1 MYRALF
7 AMLACQASVA
17 FASLALPVMAPV
29 AAAAL
34 GLPAALV
41 GYYTTVMLIGATLS
55 TAVAA
60 GFVRRYGALR
70 VSQTTV
76 ALGALGL
83 LGLPLATATPA
94 VLPILVASAVLV
106 GIAYGPANPASSHL
120 LARLTPDHL
129 RGRIFSIKQIS
140 IPLGGALAGFALP
153 LLEARI
159 GWQGA
164 ALAASGACF
173 LVAVAL
179 QPMRRKMDADRLPG
193 ALLFSGGV
201 ISSLRLVL
209 GHRDLRRLAAA
220 SGAFAAM
227 QFCFFSLFVTFTVE
241 RTGFSLVAVGSAFSS
256 GLVVSIFARM
266 LWGWVAD
273 RFAASHVLAALG
285 LGMSASA
292 LGASML
298 GPSWP
303 YFGVVAL
310 AVAMGST
317 ATAWQGVYLAE
328 VARHAPR
335 DRIAE
340 ATAGCMSVTFL
351 CALIG
356 PAMFSAVIELSGND
370 AAGFLFVG
378 AITLAF
384 GIAFIV
390 RGPSR
395 KAG

>member
-7 AMLACQASVA
+7 AMLVCQASVA
-17 FASLALPVMAPV
+17 LASLALPVMAPA

-34 GLPAALV
+34 GIPAGLI
-41 GYYTTVMLIGATLS
+41 GYYTSVMLVGATVS
-55 TAVAA
+55 TALAA

-70 VSQTTV
+70 VSQVTV
-76 ALGALGL
+76 VFGAVGL
-83 LGLPLATATPA
+83 LGLPLAMVMP
-94 VLPILVASAVLV
+94 VGLPILVASAVLV
-106 GIAYGPANPASSHL
+106 GVAYGPANPASSHL
-120 LARLTPDHL
+120 LARVTPDHM

-164 ALAASGACF
+164 ALAASGAC
-173 LVAVAL
+173 LLIAVGL
-179 QPMRRKMDADRLPG
+179 QPMRRTMDSDRSAG
-193 ALLFSGGV
+193 APLFSGGV
-201 ISSLRLVL
+201 IASVRLVI

-227 QFCFFSLFVTFTVE
+227 QFCYLSLFVTFTVE
-241 RTGFSLVAVGSAFSS
+241 RTGLSLVAVGSAFSS

-273 RFAASHVLAALG
+273 RFPPSRVLAALG

-292 LGASML
+292 FAASML
-298 GPSWP
+298 GPAWP
-303 YFGVVAL
+303 YAGIVAL
-310 AVAMGST
+310 AVAIGST

-335 DRIAE
+335 GRIAE
-340 ATAGCMSVTFL
+340 ATSGCMSVTFV

-356 PAMFSAVIELSGND
+356 PGMFSAVISLSGNA
-370 AAGFLFVG
+370 AAGFLLVG

-384 GIAFIV
+384 GLAFV
-390 RGPSR
+390 ASGRKG